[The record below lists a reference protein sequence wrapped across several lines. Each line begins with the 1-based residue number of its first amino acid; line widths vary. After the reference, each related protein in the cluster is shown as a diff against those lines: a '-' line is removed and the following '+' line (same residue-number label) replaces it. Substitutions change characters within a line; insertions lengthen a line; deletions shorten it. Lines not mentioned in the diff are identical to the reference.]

1 MRDLVQSQPDEFS
14 PLNGTE
20 LIAKKVGL
28 VVWMDGMYNFGCA
41 QHDTDNWLGPD
52 TDCRGSAMAAVMG
65 WPSNVKQIFTTVGGD
80 VLHGGWL
87 DSCADNGNPVRQ
99 VRAAFHDDDARLDLT

>member
-28 VVWMDGMYNFGCA
+28 IVWMDGMYNFGCA
-41 QHDTDNWLGPD
+41 QHDTDDWLGPD
-52 TDCRGSAMAAVMG
+52 TDCRGSAMAAVSG
-65 WPSNVKQIFTTVGGD
+65 WPSSVKQIFSGVGSD

-87 DSCADNGNPVRQ
+87 DGCAEDGNPVRQ
-99 VRAAFHDDDARLDLT
+99 VCDAAANALFRL